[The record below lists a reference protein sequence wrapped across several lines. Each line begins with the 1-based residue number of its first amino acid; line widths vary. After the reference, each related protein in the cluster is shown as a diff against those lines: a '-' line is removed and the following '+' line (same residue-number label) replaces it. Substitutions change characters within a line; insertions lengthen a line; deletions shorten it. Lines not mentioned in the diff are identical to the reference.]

1 MCHGWLNGIWTV
13 ILSKINR
20 SMSVILAHV
29 WKSVFVPW
37 VRKCTFWNEFRS
49 LWSSILEDVVIIQT
63 KPSVLAVLLL
73 LSYLGTTRTSIH
85 SIHYAKFST
94 EYFAIAIEQISAL
107 FQLNPSLVLK
117 LLLIDDARVNYI
129 PQKRVWHLFAINL
142 YFDLC
147 CTTRSQTKHMI

>member
-1 MCHGWLNGIWTV
+1 M
-13 ILSKINR
+13 
-20 SMSVILAHV
+20 
-29 WKSVFVPW
+29 
-37 VRKCTFWNEFRS
+37 
-49 LWSSILEDVVIIQT
+49 WSSILEDVVIIQT

-129 PQKRVWHLFAINL
+129 P
-142 YFDLC
+142 
-147 CTTRSQTKHMI
+147 